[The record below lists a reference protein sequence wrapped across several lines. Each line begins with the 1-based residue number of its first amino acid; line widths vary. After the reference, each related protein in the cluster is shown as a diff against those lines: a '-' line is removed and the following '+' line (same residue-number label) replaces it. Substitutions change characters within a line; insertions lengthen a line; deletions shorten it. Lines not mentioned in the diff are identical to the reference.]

1 MTFRTRPSSAV
12 VFGAII
18 LLAAC
23 DSRSPTPV
31 EPRASDTKPN
41 LQVVSATRP
50 ITGIWSAVVTEA
62 SDLNDAS
69 FGRPASE
76 WIGKTVTGSFSIQL
90 TAPGVGDRNRS
101 PNAWEFGPVPGPGPF
116 IEFVTVSA
124 LIDGKA
130 FQSSRA
136 EYQNVFFG
144 DVLLVDTS
152 SVASSFRPQDSFVG
166 VGAPGVGR
174 SVVGFDTYFAAGG
187 ISYDGNAFALVP
199 GLLRTGRG
207 VIDDLLENQGL
218 VVRKGTISFNVTG
231 VSLSPAASLLT
242 SVIELTGAG
251 ALGPDQAAGLLDR
264 INTITLRVE
273 AGNVNA
279 ACNQLAIFAV
289 QVQVIGIRGFLTP
302 TARRSLTA
310 QTVSIRRE
318 LGC

>member
-1 MTFRTRPSSAV
+1 MKFSTRPTSAV
-12 VFGAII
+12 VSGAII
-18 LLAAC
+18 FLAAC
-23 DSRSPTPV
+23 DSSSPNPV
-31 EPRASDTKPN
+31 EPRASDAKPN

-62 SDLNDAS
+62 SDVNNAS

-90 TAPGVGDRNRS
+90 TAAGVGDRNPS
-101 PNAWEFGPVPGPGPF
+101 PTAWGFGPVPGPGPF
-116 IEFVTVSA
+116 IEFVTVTA

-152 SVASSFRPQDSFVG
+152 SVGSSFRPQDSFVG
-166 VGAPGVGR
+166 AGTAGVGR
-174 SVVGFDTYFAAGG
+174 SVVGFDAYFAAGG
-187 ISYDGNAFALVP
+187 ISYDGNTFALVP

-207 VIDDLLENQGL
+207 VVDDLLENQGL

-231 VSLSPAASLLT
+231 VSLSPAANLLT
-242 SVIELTGAG
+242 SVIELTGTG
-251 ALGPDQAAGLLDR
+251 ALRPDQAAGLVDR
-264 INTITLRVE
+264 INTITLRAE
-273 AGNVNA
+273 AGNISG
-279 ACNQLAIFAV
+279 ACNQLAIFAI

-302 TARRSLTA
+302 AARRSLTA